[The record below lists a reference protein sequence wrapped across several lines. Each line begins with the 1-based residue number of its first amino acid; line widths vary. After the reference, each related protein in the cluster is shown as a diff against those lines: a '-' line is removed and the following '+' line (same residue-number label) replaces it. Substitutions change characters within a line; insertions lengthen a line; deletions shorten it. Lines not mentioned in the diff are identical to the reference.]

1 MPTLHHAAGAGN
13 VNEHPLITGAEDFA
27 HFQRH
32 IPGLYLML
40 GVNKEGVA
48 AGEAPA
54 NHSPFF
60 DANEDAL
67 IVGVRT
73 MVGLALD
80 YASTKAQ

>member
-1 MPTLHHAAGAGN
+1 
-13 VNEHPLITGAEDFA
+13 
-27 HFQRH
+27 
-32 IPGLYLML
+32 ML
-40 GVNKEGVA
+40 GVNKEGVT

-80 YASTKAQ
+80 YAGAMAQ